1 METMVVLIGAIS
13 VLSVIALA
21 QAILLWRASRSL
33 RRLDA
38 IDERVAKFGEALTLL
53 TDTTESAFRA
63 VATQLVQAPQ
73 APVLTGNKSAA
84 RTARVLR
91 ASKRGKSV
99 SEIASWEG
107 IAEGEVRLRLQMAN
121 NVPVPAAA
129 DSAAVD
135 GWEAHRGALR
145 VD

>member
-1 METMVVLIGAIS
+1 MVAMETMVLIGAIS

-63 VATQLVQAPQ
+63 VATHIVQAPA
-73 APVLTGNKSAA
+73 APVLTGSRSAA

-91 ASKRGKSV
+91 AAKRGKSV
-99 SEIASWEG
+99 GEIAAWEG
-107 IAEGEVRLRLQMAN
+107 IAEGEVRLRLQVAN
-121 NVPVPAAA
+121 DAPLADAAA
-129 DSAAVD
+129 VN
-135 GWEAHRGALR
+135 GWEGNRGALR
-145 VD
+145 MD